1 MTVRTGMKE
10 LSDMDQRLATSSP
23 RPITL
28 RALLRLSLL
37 GSAAMLSACNL
48 RPEPITQDQHVE
60 RAVQDYQ
67 ALKTNYIPLEG
78 KLDLATAIARTL
90 KYNYDTQLARAETTL
105 QERQLD
111 LAYSQMLP
119 RLAADAGYN
128 WRSNH
133 NSAMSVAERTGL
145 QSLDYSYSEE
155 PQHGNA
161 DLELSWN
168 LLDAGVSYFQAKQQA
183 YRAFVALERRRKVIE
198 NILRSV
204 TDTYWRAAAAEE
216 LLPLVD
222 PLLERAQKVLDASR
236 ASTRGGLQPQ
246 LATLDF
252 QHNLLQVITELH
264 HMRADLTDA
273 KIQLASLIN
282 VPPMQTFTLVPV
294 SATSAPRSL
303 ELDMARLEETG
314 LALRPELRVE
324 AYQEK
329 IDRQDIYKEMIRMM
343 PGIGGLGSLNW
354 DSNRYL
360 YNNAWGV
367 LGVRATWN
375 LMSLIQGPKA
385 IRVAETSL
393 EITKQRRLALSVA
406 ALTQINLS
414 YRQYLMSLD
423 DLKMAEQADAVESEI
438 QKYARNAGDA
448 GAESEAEV
456 LRRQL
461 SGLVA
466 RLQRDRSAAAV
477 HTSLAAVYASI
488 GVDLVPPS
496 ADLDDL
502 PVLTQRVT
510 DSIKGWEGGALPDL
524 NQPAKA
530 AAAPTDGAQPVAAQ
544 HAVAAPT
551 AG

>member
-10 LSDMDQRLATSSP
+10 LSDMDQRLAASP
-23 RPITL
+23 PRQTTL

-282 VPPMQTFTLVPV
+282 VPPTQAFALVPV

-354 DSNRYL
+354 DSNKYL

-375 LMSLIQGPKA
+375 LMALIQGPKA

-393 EITKQRRLALSVA
+393 EITQQRRLALSVA

-414 YRQYLMSLD
+414 YRQYLMALD

-477 HTSLAAVYASI
+477 HTSLASVYASI

-502 PVLTQRVT
+502 SVLTQRVT

-524 NQPAKA
+524 SQPAKS

>member
-1 MTVRTGMKE
+1 MMAARYRLLRTG
-10 LSDMDQRLATSSP
+10 
-23 RPITL
+23 
-28 RALLRLSLL
+28 LL
-37 GSAAMLSACNL
+37 GSVLLLGACNL
-48 RPEPITQDQHVE
+48 RPDPITPAEHAD
-60 RAVQDYQ
+60 RARQDY
-67 ALKTNYIPLEG
+67 ALLKQNYEPLDG

-111 LAYSQMLP
+111 LAYAQIMP

-128 WRSNH
+128 WRNNH
-133 NSAMSVAERTGL
+133 NSAKSIAERTGIE
-145 QSLDYSYSEE
+145 SLDYSYSEE

-216 LLPLVD
+216 LLPLVE
-222 PLLERAQKVLDASR
+222 PLLARAQRVLDASR
-236 ASTRGGLQPQ
+236 AASHGGLQPQ

-252 QHNLLQVITELH
+252 QHNLLQVISELH
-264 HMRADLTDA
+264 HMRSDLLDA
-273 KIQLASLIN
+273 KIQLAALIN
-282 VPPMQTFTLVPV
+282 VPPTQDLVLVPV
-294 SATSAPRSL
+294 SATSAPKSL
-303 ELDMARLEETG
+303 ELDMSRLEEAG

-343 PGIGGLGSLNW
+343 PGIGGLGSINW

-360 YNNAWGV
+360 YNNIWGV

-375 LMSLIQGPKA
+375 LMALIQGPKA
-385 IRVAETSL
+385 IKVAETSL

-414 YRQYLMSLD
+414 YRQYLNALD
-423 DLKMAEQADAVESEI
+423 DLKMARQADEVESEI
-438 QKYARNAGDA
+438 QKYSRNAGDA

-456 LRRQL
+456 LRRAL
-461 SGLVA
+461 GGLVA
-466 RLQRDRSAAAV
+466 RLQRDRSAATV
-477 HTSLAAVYASI
+477 HTSLAAVYASV

-502 PVLTQRVT
+502 PTLTKRV
-510 DSIKGWEGGALPDL
+510 SAAIQGWEAGALPDL
-524 NQPAKA
+524 NAAEAA
-530 AAAPTDGAQPVAAQ
+530 AAAPVVSQATPPAAPQGQPVATRRLAMT
-544 HAVAAPT
+544 PT